1 MGLIGGGM
9 LGFIGGGTLGFIGG
23 GGPIRGGG

>member
-9 LGFIGGGTLGFIGG
+9 LGFIGGGTFGFIGG
-23 GGPIRGGG
+23 GGPILGGG